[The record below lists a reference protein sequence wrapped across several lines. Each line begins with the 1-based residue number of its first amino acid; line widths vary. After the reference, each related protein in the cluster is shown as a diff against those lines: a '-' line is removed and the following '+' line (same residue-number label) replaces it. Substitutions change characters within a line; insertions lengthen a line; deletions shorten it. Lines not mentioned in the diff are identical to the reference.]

1 MLLRRKV
8 QDLERDI
15 QSYRARGVAASAPGG
30 RSGGVVNGS
39 GYMGSRTGTDKAM
52 APTRSRTPP
61 RTLDGRGGG
70 RGDWGATKVRSSSAS
85 SLTRSSSS
93 SYGRSYLSGGR
104 EGGKVTVRQGVVE
117 GLLDRLAPQYL
128 HRIQEVALI
137 PQSTREESR
146 KRQTMRGKGGHGV
159 QVEREVEDQRGAVGA
174 AGKVNQEIIG
184 KVPV

>member
-1 MLLRRKV
+1 MV
-8 QDLERDI
+8 EAI
-15 QSYRARGVAASAPGG
+15 YPEGG
-30 RSGGVVNGS
+30 R
-39 GYMGSRTGTDKAM
+39 
-52 APTRSRTPP
+52 
-61 RTLDGRGGG
+61 
-70 RGDWGATKVRSSSAS
+70 
-85 SLTRSSSS
+85 
-93 SYGRSYLSGGR
+93 
-104 EGGKVTVRQGVVE
+104 GGKVTVRQGVVE